1 MVREDTGIPER
12 TAIMQDIKRENR
24 IVSDW
29 LLYYPE
35 RKKQHEEQL
44 SSVTFIS
51 SPSLS
56 DDIQGTGGTSDPT
69 ARIASAR
76 MKYDSAWFDLISDV
90 EKSLPEKQRVF
101 LECRRQA
108 LKHHGGGRGRPAW
121 IAYVQCRYPLVM
133 AERTGKS
140 AERYWL
146 GSDYMAREWW
156 ARIIE
161 YTARLAAKRG
171 LI

>member
-1 MVREDTGIPER
+1 
-12 TAIMQDIKRENR
+12 MQDIKQENR

-44 SSVTFIS
+44 ASVTFLS

-69 ARIASAR
+69 ARVAGQR
-76 MKYDSAWFDLISDV
+76 LKYDSEWFGLIADV

-108 LKHHGGGRGRPAW
+108 LKQQDGGRGRPAW

-133 AERTGKS
+133 AERTGRD
-140 AERYWL
+140 AELYEI
-146 GSDYMAREWW
+146 GADATIHNWW
-156 ARIIE
+156 NRLVE
-161 YTARLAAKRG
+161 YTARKAIREG
-171 LI
+171 LL

>member
-1 MVREDTGIPER
+1 
-12 TAIMQDIKRENR
+12 MQDIKQENR

-35 RKKQHEEQL
+35 RLRQHEEQL
-44 SSVTFIS
+44 ASVTFLS

-69 ARIASAR
+69 ARVAAQR
-76 MKYDSAWFDLISDV
+76 LKYDSAWFDLIADV
-90 EKSLPEKQRVF
+90 ERSLPEKQRVF

-108 LKHHGGGRGRPAW
+108 LKQHGGRPGRPAW

-133 AERTGKS
+133 AERTGRDVEHYFIGREMTLHQWW
-140 AERYWL
+140 ERIV
-146 GSDYMAREWW
+146 D
-156 ARIIE
+156 
-161 YTARLAAKRG
+161 YTARLAAKKG
-171 LI
+171 LLK

>member
-1 MVREDTGIPER
+1 
-12 TAIMQDIKRENR
+12 MQDIKSENR

-35 RKKQHEEQL
+35 RLRQHEEQL
-44 SSVTFIS
+44 ASVTFMQ

-69 ARIASAR
+69 ARVAGQR
-76 MKYDSAWFDLISDV
+76 LKYDSEWFDLIADV
-90 EKSLPEKQRVF
+90 ERSLPEKQRVF

-108 LKHHGGGRGRPAW
+108 LRQSGGVGRPGW
-121 IAYVQCRYPLVM
+121 IAHVQYAYPLEM
-133 AERTGKS
+133 ARRTGKDM
-140 AERYWL
+140 ECYYI
-146 GSDYMAREWW
+146 SDIRSIKSWW
-156 ARIIE
+156 QRIVE
-161 YTARLAAKRG
+161 YTARKAIRRG